1 VMRRAR
7 ISDAL
12 IASAVDGFVAA
23 HRVQTTRGDVESPT
37 TPRRG

>member
-12 IASAVDGFVAA
+12 IASVVDGFVAT
-23 HRVQTTRGDVESPT
+23 HQVQATRGDVESPT
-37 TPRRG
+37 SSR